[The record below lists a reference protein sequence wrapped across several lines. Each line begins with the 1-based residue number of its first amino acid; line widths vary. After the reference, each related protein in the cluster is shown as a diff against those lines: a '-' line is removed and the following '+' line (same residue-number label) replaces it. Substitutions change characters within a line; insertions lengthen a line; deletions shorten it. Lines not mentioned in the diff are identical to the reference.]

1 MNKDLNAEIE
11 QMATKLEKASETPSE
26 KLFSVIKSLGPEGL
40 REKMST
46 LNDDEKVVLK
56 AALEEMTL
64 KKAVSF
70 DKEIQSAKVIQGNI
84 MDTIIQ
90 EEIGSDDADE
100 KLMKPEAAHQNHQGN
115 PTDGWEGQVIKASK
129 EEKEAEDKKKK
140 EKDMKKADVIEAIN
154 KSDDLIDHV
163 VSTLLEKGMK
173 EKDVHEKCAEKGM
186 DKKKVMGAVDKFKS
200 KKQGNKKAPGEFG
213 AGEED
218 AMEKAE
224 KEAKEKASKKIMDME
239 EKEHGTKDPKKL
251 VEAEKKEHMK
261 KGEIAEV
268 GNPEQDQVGDT
279 AQMTAE
285 SKDLGDETQSA
296 AKANKKTQ
304 EQVNNTKVE
313 VKKACNWEGED
324 RLLKANTQGRNFNF
338 NLEQFADE
346 VQKATTTTSD
356 DLKKSSGKEDDL
368 NDLIAKSEDKSWDQV
383 KEKRQKEEN
392 EKKKNGKMVKS
403 FDDVADLAALYGIS
417 QAEAKKIMES

>member
-11 QMATKLEKASETPSE
+11 QMANKLEKASETPSD
-26 KLFSVIKSLGPEGL
+26 KLFSVIKSLGSEGIK
-40 REKMST
+40 EKMAT
-46 LNDDEKVVLK
+46 LSDDEKVVLK

-115 PTDGWEGQVIKASK
+115 PTDGWSGQVIKSE
-129 EEKEAEDKKKK
+129 EEKAEDKKKEDKKK
-140 EKDMKKADVIEAIN
+140 EKKMEKSELIETIN
-154 KSDDLIDHV
+154 KSDELIETV
-163 VSTLLEKGMK
+163 VSTLLTKGMK
-173 EKDVHEKCAEKGM
+173 HEEVAEKCAEKGM
-186 DKKKVMGAVDKFKS
+186 DKKKVQGALDKFKG
-200 KKQGNKKAPGEFG
+200 KGKEKGDNDAKGEFG
-213 AGEED
+213 NGEFG
-218 AMEKAE
+218 KAE
-224 KEAKEKASKKIMDME
+224 KEEDKEKASKKLMQME

-251 VEAEKKEHMK
+251 IEAEKKEHMK
-261 KGEIAEV
+261 KADPQ
-268 GNPEQDQVGDT
+268 GNPEQDQSGDT
-279 AQMTAE
+279 KQMTEE

-304 EQVNNTKVE
+304 EQVNNTKVDM
-313 VKKACNWEGED
+313 KKACNWEGED

-338 NLEQFADE
+338 NLEAFADE
-346 VQKATTTTSD
+346 IAKSTSTSD
-356 DLKKSSGKEDDL
+356 DIKKSSGKEDDL

-392 EKKKNGKMVKS
+392 EKKKNGKVVKS
-403 FDDVADLAALYGIS
+403 FDEVTDLAAVMGIT
-417 QAEAKKIMES
+417 EAAARKILES

>member
-11 QMATKLEKASETPSE
+11 QMATKLEKASETPTD
-26 KLFSVIKSLGPEGL
+26 KLFSVIKSLGPEGIK
-40 REKMST
+40 EKMAT

-200 KKQGNKKAPGEFG
+200 KQGNKKAPGEFG
-213 AGEED
+213 NGEQD
-218 AMEKAE
+218 AMEKAA
-224 KEAKEKASKKIMDME
+224 KDEAAKKIMAME

-251 VEAEKKEHMK
+251 VNAEKKEHMK
-261 KGEIAEV
+261 KAIPEV
-268 GNPEQDQVGDT
+268 GTPEANQVGDT
-279 AQMTAE
+279 KQMTE
-285 SKDLGDETQSA
+285 DSKDLGDETQSA

-304 EQVNNTKVE
+304 DQVNNTKVE
-313 VKKACNWEGED
+313 MKKSCSWEGED

-338 NLEQFADE
+338 NLQEFADE
-346 VQKATTTTSD
+346 IAKSSPQSED

-392 EKKKNGKMVKS
+392 DKKKNGKMVKS
-403 FDDVADLAALYGIS
+403 FDDVADLAACMGIS
-417 QAEAKKIMES
+417 EAEARKIIES